1 MSIKYLQDQQLNQVQ
16 QSPNNSPWAK
26 LIAQSEMLERNKM
39 RQPQGQAPQGTVAG
53 NIQQQLAAAQQQESE
68 KQNVD
73 LQKAQLLAQLIGSG
87 HLPAS
92 FAAQGYADGG
102 LTQPSMQPGTGAY
115 RGIMMPN
122 QPPQM
127 QGQFRGY
134 TPPNSQDPAAQEKK
148 HGLIQSMLDNSIVGM
163 AQGKANIGNA
173 MQDYADLF
181 SGKIFSR
188 GFAEGGDIRGFAAGG
203 ESMAEQLARIRP
215 QIEATLKDQGWTK
228 EAIDRYVSAYK
239 PEMGRGFTNQFPATT
254 AQPPSLDDM
263 LNLQRRK
270 MAQTGLGIK
279 DPNTIHIPPTPD
291 TTAPAMRA
299 PAPELPVTEPHP
311 YQQAAEARAAKL
323 RAIQEQAAGA
333 QRTLP
338 APGPTSTS
346 SLESVL
352 GKNANVQDFINSLK
366 SKQLTTTVSP
376 ASAAPEGVENLP
388 AVRTGTGLP
397 AETNYGRGATID
409 APYFVHPNATPN
421 ADAAARSAWE
431 SANILDRA
439 NSKWD
444 RGQSPEAKAWL
455 ASQQQANAPVEGKPP
470 VPYDPMAPG
479 ATTLEEVAA
488 KAKQGL
494 GSLGEAA
501 KVVGRPIAKVAG
513 ALSPIGDLMMANKFT
528 GGSNALLAQA
538 LSGQT
543 PSGAM
548 QGDIPEVAKDLMSA
562 PSVPDW
568 AKNIG
573 SAINSKVP
581 SVPQTDISQ
590 FGVDTKSAVPQQ
602 PTIGD
607 FSGSASETK
616 GPAAN
621 DKGVITN
628 PNNANKHEN
637 TTANIAA
644 INRAHGQDQS
654 QPATP
659 VTQAVQQAA
668 AIAQTDQAVNKS
680 SDTGMGQGSILD
692 SLYSKLKDTDVD
704 YSDLAKRISQ
714 NEYDLARERKDGTT
728 NAILG
733 GIGAALTQAGTYQGV
748 GDRVFKPGLGAI
760 AGAGILGGLKASAAS
775 DEAIDKKQRENM
787 TAMLALKKLK
797 GDSLNN
803 VLDAISAQRQ
813 NEVYA
818 QSVANNA
825 IAHRDTAANQR
836 AELGVKLG
844 QLELAANQAATE
856 TDLRLAQI
864 NKLRNELD
872 PKKQAA
878 ADLLKT
884 QLTGY
889 TTAFGD
895 LAKTPG
901 VMADDPRLIAAAN
914 KIKNTNAE
922 IDALLREFGG
932 NTNLVPNNAGSSGA
946 IPRGRI
952 VSVVQTPN
960 KE

>member
-53 NIQQQLAAAQQQESE
+53 NIQQQLMAAQEQEGE
-68 KQNVD
+68 RQNAD
-73 LQKAQLLAQLIGSG
+73 LYKSQMLAQLIGSG
-87 HLPAS
+87 QIPADFMS
-92 FAAQGYADGG
+92 SSQGYADGG
-102 LTQPSMQPGTGAY
+102 LTQPQAGTGAY

-122 QPPQM
+122 QSPQM
-127 QGQFRGY
+127 QGQRPTY

-148 HGLIQSMLDNSIVGM
+148 HGLIQSLIDNSIFKAPTTESFMNNLGDM
-163 AQGKANIGNA
+163 A
-173 MQDYADLF
+173 
-181 SGKIFSR
+181 SGKFLSR
-188 GFAEGGDIRGFAAGG
+188 GFAEGGDVRGFAAGG
-203 ESMAEQLARIRP
+203 ETMAEQLARIRP
-215 QIEATLKDQGWTK
+215 QIEATLKNQGWTK

-239 PEMGRGFTNQFPATT
+239 PEMGRGFTNQLPATT
-254 AQPPSLDDM
+254 AQPPSFEDM
-263 LNLQRRK
+263 LNLQRQK
-270 MAQTGLGIK
+270 AAQTGVGIK
-279 DPNTIHIPPTPD
+279 PF
-291 TTAPAMRA
+291 TAE
-299 PAPELPVTEPHP
+299 PEAPHP
-311 YQQAAEARAAKL
+311 FQQAAEERAARLREELQLAPHREAAEARAAKL

-366 SKQLTTTVSP
+366 SKQLTTTGAP
-376 ASAAPEGVENLP
+376 ASAMPEGVENLP

-397 AETNYGRGATID
+397 AETNYGRGATVD

-421 ADAAARSAWE
+421 ADAAAKSAWE

-455 ASQQQANAPVEGKPP
+455 AAQQQANAPVEGKPP

-513 ALSPIGDLMMANKFT
+513 ALSPIGDLIMANKFT

-543 PSGAM
+543 PSGSM
-548 QGDIPEVAKDLMSA
+548 QGDIPEVAKDLMTA

-590 FGVDTKSAVPQQ
+590 FGVDAKSAIPQQ

-607 FSGSASETK
+607 FSGSVPETK
-616 GPAAN
+616 GPTAN
-621 DKGVITN
+621 DKGVIIN
-628 PNNANKHEN
+628 PHSANKHEN

-644 INRAHGQDQS
+644 INRAHGQDQP
-654 QPATP
+654 QPTTP
-659 VTQAVQQAA
+659 VDRAVTQAAA
-668 AIAQTDQAVNKS
+668 LAQTDQAVSKS

-692 SLYSKLKDTDVD
+692 SLYSKLKDSDVD

-714 NEYDLARERKDGTT
+714 NEYDLARERKDGTF

-733 GIGAALTQAGTYQGV
+733 GVGAALTQAGTYQTA

-760 AGAGILGGLKASAAS
+760 AGAGIMGGLKMSAAS
-775 DEAIDKKQRENM
+775 DEAISKKSQDNM
-787 TAMLALKKLK
+787 TAMIALKKLK
-797 GDSLNN
+797 RESMND
-803 VLDAISAQRQ
+803 VLDALSAQKQ

-818 QSVANNA
+818 QSVANTA
-825 IAHRDTAANQR
+825 LAHKDTAANAATKNLIDFKQVNINEQM
-836 AELGVKLG
+836 ALKNMEHLDAQIADLYTKASSDPNLQGKVN
-844 QLELAANQAATE
+844 LAADKAKTAKDVLTSLINGMVQPSDPRYIEARSNFNAAF
-856 TDLRLAQI
+856 
-864 NKLRNELD
+864 
-872 PKKQAA
+872 
-878 ADLLKT
+878 ADLNSLGGVLKIP
-884 QLTGY
+884 
-889 TTAFGD
+889 TTVVA
-895 LAKTPG
+895 P
-901 VMADDPRLIAAAN
+901 
-914 KIKNTNAE
+914 
-922 IDALLREFGG
+922 
-932 NTNLVPNNAGSSGA
+932 NAGG
-946 IPRGRI
+946 
-952 VSVVQTPN
+952 QTPQTTEEWADQGYI
-960 KE
+960 KR